1 MTQDKR
7 VTGIER
13 RVIRPRIFYRDQWGS
28 KAGTCHYIDQDGEHD
43 ITEEEYE
50 EMTKGMRQVI
60 LTWGDSE
67 TDDVIL

>member
-13 RVIRPRIFYRDQWGS
+13 RVIKPRIFYRDQWGQ

-43 ITEEEYE
+43 ITQDEYDR
-50 EMTKGMRQVI
+50 MTYGMRQII
-60 LTWGDSE
+60 LTWDDGDP
-67 TDDVIL
+67 DGGL